1 MVVKS
6 LFHPDR
12 YPALRLVV
20 TDGGDAEM
28 SLVDNVYDQILLQI
42 VNGDLPGG
50 AELKTTKLAE
60 SLEVSRTPV
69 AQALVRLAADGLVS
83 QHRNRRATVRE
94 AAENW
99 LVDVHQLRQ
108 LVEPH
113 AAARAAGN
121 IDAEVLADLEMLARE
136 ARPNKEHAWVEAAAY
151 FDSGLHLTIAE
162 YCDNLPM
169 RTTIRQ
175 CWSYKR
181 VSYQAGNDTEQ
192 SLRRGFR
199 EHTAILE
206 ALKAGDSAGAKSAVA
221 KHLDSASKTRPKSRI
236 V

>member
-1 MVVKS
+1 MTVKS

-12 YPALRLVV
+12 YPALRLIV

-50 AELKTTKLAE
+50 TELKSTKLAE
-60 SLEVSRTPV
+60 MLDVSRTPV
-69 AQALVRLAADGLVS
+69 AQALVRLEADGLVT
-83 QHRNRRATVRE
+83 QHRNRRATVR
-94 AAENW
+94 ATAENW

-113 AAARAAGN
+113 AAALAAGN
-121 IDAEVLADLEMLARE
+121 ISEDVLADLEMLARE
-136 ARPNKEHAWVEAAAY
+136 ARPNKEHPWTDAAAY
-151 FDSGLHLTIAE
+151 FDSALHLSIAE
-162 YCDNLPM
+162 FCGNLSM
-169 RTTIRQ
+169 RSTIRQ
-175 CWSYKR
+175 CWTYKR

-199 EHTAILE
+199 EHTAILK
-206 ALKAGDSAGAKSAVA
+206 ALKEGDSEGAQAAVT
-221 KHLDSASKTRPKSRI
+221 KHLDSASKTRPQSRI